1 MEIAKWDDSFKTGH
15 IVVDTQHQE
24 LFRMVNQ
31 LHMAIMEDRAKQI
44 LMPTLE
50 KLAGYTLQ
58 HFRAEEDLMAK
69 VNYPAMSAH
78 KKMHDELTKEVQEL
92 IVKYKSGRA
101 DLTIAL
107 SNFLAKWL
115 RNHIKEADLALFKY
129 IHRHANA
136 MAAASTKP

>member
-1 MEIAKWDDSFKTGH
+1 MEIAKWDDSYKTGH

-31 LHMAIMEDRAKQI
+31 LHTAIMEDRAKEI

-50 KLAGYTLQ
+50 KLAGYTLE
-58 HFRAEEDLMAK
+58 HFRSEEHLMAK

-78 KKMHDELTKEVQEL
+78 KQMHQELTNEVKEL
-92 IVKYKSGRA
+92 IEKYKSGRTA
-101 DLTIAL
+101 LTITL

-115 RNHIKEADLALFKY
+115 RHHIKEADLALVKY
-129 IHRHANA
+129 IRGHGNA
-136 MAAASTKP
+136 MTAASAKP